1 MCFTYM
7 KLHSIGQDLQDYQ
20 DIFGLEMLYLVHPAC
35 PAESGIDPV
44 KKGKC
49 GVIKFHFR
57 SNRLDWRLRWVSL
70 ATFFILMALLIRSI
84 GNDHGLGEKIL

>member
-1 MCFTYM
+1 MCFTCM

-20 DIFGLEMLYLVHPAC
+20 DFFGLVMLYLVHLV
-35 PAESGIDPV
+35 DTV

-49 GVIKFHFR
+49 DVIKFHFS
-57 SNRLDWRLRWVSL
+57 SNRIGWRRRWIPF